1 MRTGQV
7 SPGTLLPHHLPS
19 RTLGR
24 TVLSRVKLPFNRLLR
39 HLTRRKAVWGWF
51 LAVLGVVIYA
61 MYPPD
66 WWAADAIT
74 QFFLIVASVAFGAVF
89 LPEISSDLWN
99 ISKDDV
105 EKLIPEA
112 RSSEL
117 LEQILRAKIPESE
130 FADLVLNCAVS
141 PLIRAAREPHL
152 IVGELV
158 YTASIH
164 LDEDI
169 PVDDKTVKIH
179 RVETTLRGRRV
190 LPPAD
195 KHDVYWVSMA
205 RSVDHLQREFSESSC
220 LFREV
225 VDFDDNL
232 TDEVWL
238 DTVKRYSRARIV
250 LDGTT
255 IEATTDPPLGDAY
268 APTETHGL
276 LRFYFDASQ
285 VIAASDQGR
294 RTITLSLDYPLHA
307 TRRVV
312 LLGAYYTM
320 GSAQLTVRVYNGVN
334 PVNIYWDA
342 FIARALGVSSVDINY
357 VPKDGLCTE
366 LTVITSDKTLL
377 WPGTGLSVW
386 WTREDDAG
394 VDPGRQGSDMVP
406 AGRSGL
412 IALSGSAG
420 E

>member
-1 MRTGQV
+1 MRA
-7 SPGTLLPHHLPS
+7 TLLPIQPRLAL
-19 RTLGR
+19 LGEN
-24 TVLSRVKLPFNRLLR
+24 VLSRFKLPINRLLR
-39 HLTRRKAVWGWF
+39 HLTRRKAAWGW
-51 LAVLGVVIYA
+51 LLSVAGVLIYA
-61 MYPPD
+61 TYPPS

-74 QFFLIVASVAFGAVF
+74 QFSLIVASVAFGAVF

-112 RSSEL
+112 RSSDL
-117 LEQILRAKIPESE
+117 LEQILRAKIPEEE
-130 FADLVLNCAVS
+130 FADLVLDCAVL
-141 PLIRAAREPHL
+141 PLIRAANEPHL
-152 IVGELV
+152 IVGDLV

-169 PVDDKTVKIH
+169 TVDEQVVKIH

-232 TDEVWL
+232 SDDVWL
-238 DTVKRYSRARIV
+238 ETVKRYSRARIV

-255 IEATTDPPLGDAY
+255 IEATTDPPPGDAY
-268 APTETHGL
+268 APIETQGL

-285 VIAASDQGR
+285 VIAASDHGR
-294 RTITLSLDYPLHA
+294 RTITLSLDYPLRA
-307 TRRVV
+307 NRLVV

-334 PVNIYWDA
+334 PVKIYWDA
-342 FIARALGVSSVDINY
+342 FVARALGVPSVDVQY

-366 LTVITSDKTLL
+366 LTVITSDNTLL

-386 WTREDDAG
+386 WARDDPAI
-394 VDPGRQGSDMVP
+394 DPGRQVP
-406 AGRSGL
+406 DVTAASTEAG
-412 IALSGSAG
+412 IAIAASPGG
-420 E
+420 